1 MKSLND
7 IVSIHMFETPQ
18 IDIEIPKYRKPNPE
32 SIKGYKMQI
41 SNENYTNNM
50 VLIAIDGRKAICVPF
65 STGLVELMAKAQIVS
80 IDRTWDGPI
89 KSVDR
94 VEGKLDISIIN
105 ADLITPLGGS
115 RKDKLEKLAAVKAK
129 LAAEQEAIDK
139 ELSALNND

>member
-1 MKSLND
+1 MNNLND
-7 IVSIHMFETPQ
+7 IVSVHMFEAPSL
-18 IDIEIPKYRKPNPE
+18 DIKFPEYRKPNPE
-32 SIKGYKMQI
+32 QLKGYKMQI
-41 SNENYTNNM
+41 GNENYTSNM

-65 STGLVELMAKAQIVS
+65 STGLIDVMSRAQIVS
-80 IDRTWDGPI
+80 IDRSWEGTI

-94 VEGKLDISIIN
+94 VEGKLDISIVS

-139 ELSALNND
+139 EVSALNNA